1 MIAAVE
7 SYIALRRA
15 VGYSMRDADRILRS
29 YGRFA
34 DARGDRHALVETKKL
49 SILRYKARTLNKR
62 LRFGVIIRDCDL
74 SFCVCCCLRILR
86 GRTRRRWDD
95 WGSGCH
101 RLTRGCCRW
110 RRVCNAPNFKRL
122 CFSNRKM

>member
-34 DARGDRHALVETKKL
+34 DARGDRHA
-49 SILRYKARTLNKR
+49 
-62 LRFGVIIRDCDL
+62 
-74 SFCVCCCLRILR
+74 
-86 GRTRRRWDD
+86 
-95 WGSGCH
+95 
-101 RLTRGCCRW
+101 
-110 RRVCNAPNFKRL
+110 
-122 CFSNRKM
+122 